1 MTLTHPPAVVRSDD
15 AIAAPSRLIIHRP
28 RRWRRWRRW
37 WPAGVAVAVAT
48 ALAAVGAG
56 QVRAPAL
63 AFDGGLAVW
72 RTGPGDEAALDRV
85 DNALGTE
92 VTVAFERG
100 GVFSARV
107 ALVNHGRYPVKV
119 LGFPDRGAY
128 SYGLTTV
135 DTVTDTDADAAPRP
149 FRPFTLRRGATRFL
163 VLHFRFA
170 DCDLD
175 HNGAGTVVRTT
186 LPVSYRVFGLHH
198 KQAVPFSRAALS
210 VPDGR
215 CDHPVL

>member
-1 MTLTHPPAVVRSDD
+1 MTLTYPPVVFGSDD
-15 AIAAPSRLIIHRP
+15 AIAADSRLIIHRP
-28 RRWRRWRRW
+28 RRRRW
-37 WPAGVAVAVAT
+37 WPAVVAVVAVV
-48 ALAAVGAG
+48 ALVAVGLG
-56 QVRAPAL
+56 QLTAPAL
-63 AFDGGLAVW
+63 RFDGGASVW
-72 RTGPGDEAALDRV
+72 RTAIGDEAAIDRV

-92 VTVAFERG
+92 VTVGFERS

-119 LGFPDRGAY
+119 EGFPDRGAY
-128 SYGLTTV
+128 TYGLDSVETAS
-135 DTVTDTDADAAPRP
+135 DADGPAQA
-149 FRPFTLRRGATRFL
+149 FRSFTLRRGATRWL

-175 HNGAGTVVRTT
+175 HNGDGTIARST
-186 LPVSYRVFGLHH
+186 LPVSYRIFGLHR
-198 KQAVPFSRAALS
+198 KEAVPFSRFALS